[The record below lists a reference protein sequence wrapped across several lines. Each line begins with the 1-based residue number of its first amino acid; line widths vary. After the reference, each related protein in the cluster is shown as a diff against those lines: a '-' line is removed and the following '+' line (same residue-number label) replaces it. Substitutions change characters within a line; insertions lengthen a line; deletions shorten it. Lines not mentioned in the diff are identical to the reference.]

1 MKQYQRLFEMESID
15 LTLADEALGAMDRCE
30 RAHRHDQT
38 AVRCAHG
45 RRDGA
50 LDVAG
55 VAQVDRVHLHPERR
69 RHRLDGAQLADHGG
83 DGGIAKHRR
92 ARDLRRDLLEQLQPF
107 PADAVF
113 EIGETGDVAS
123 RPRQTGNEAAADRV
137 DGIDEHDRQGAGRP
151 GRTGMLSA

>member
-1 MKQYQRLFEMESID
+1 MESID
-15 LTLADEALGAMDRCE
+15 LTWQMRRSARWIVASELTVTIR
-30 RAHRHDQT
+30 T
-38 AVRCAHG
+38 ARRAHG

-55 VAQVDRVHLHPERR
+55 VAQVDLVHLHPERR
-69 RHRLDGAQLADHGG
+69 RPPPGWRPAGRSRRGCRT
-83 DGGIAKHRR
+83 AKHRR

-123 RPRQTGNEAAADRV
+123 RPRKSSATKPPPTGSTALTNTIGRV
-137 DGIDEHDRQGAGRP
+137 PVALAER
-151 GRTGMLSA
+151 GMLSA